1 VDRSERIERRFEIP
15 VLIAALLVIPVIVIE
30 QSDLSD
36 LWKLLATVLNWL
48 IWLVFL
54 AELVTLLAV
63 APNRWAWLR
72 RHPLE
77 LAIVVLTPPF
87 LPTSLQAARVFR
99 LFRVLRLFR
108 LMKIVRRLFSPE
120 GLRDAAVF
128 TAMTALGGGAAFAAV
143 ENKST
148 WQGVYWAVTTMTTV
162 GYGDLSPKT
171 DGGKAIAVVVMLI
184 GIGFLTLVIGAIAQ
198 RFLVPSVEEI
208 EEVER
213 EAVEEFEEGQL
224 EVLAEVREIRERLG
238 QLERR
243 LAQRA
248 L

>member
-1 VDRSERIERRFEIP
+1 VDRSERIEGRFEIP

-30 QSDLSD
+30 QSNLSD
-36 LWKLLATVLNWL
+36 PWKLLATLLNWL

-54 AELVTLLAV
+54 VELVTLLAV

-77 LAIVVLTPPF
+77 LAIVILTPPF
-87 LPTSLQAARVFR
+87 LPASLQAARVFR

-120 GLRDAAVF
+120 GLRDAAVL

-148 WQGVYWAVTTMTTV
+148 WEGVYWAVTTMTTV

-208 EEVER
+208 GEVER